1 MDDKS
6 NFLMYTNRSRQNY
19 AQAYR
24 GTIIDRLTRH
34 KKTIAVIILACV
46 LILFIVGKSLK
57 KASPSM
63 TVIQN
68 GQNTQND
75 DLKYA
80 IVFDAGSTGSRVHAY
95 TFRTTDGSG
104 MELLDDGFY
113 HIKPGLS
120 AFSDNPE
127 GAAKSLLPLLDN
139 ANKHVP
145 ASAKPATCMELRAT
159 AGLRLL
165 PGSKAED
172 ILSRVRSLLEQQS
185 YKLVNDG
192 VTILDGSDEGA
203 YAWVALNYLNG
214 NLGGEYST
222 TSAIIDLGGGSVQL
236 AYALSDEFT
245 TDEISAGYVRK
256 MGGGGKSY
264 NVYIHSYLGFGLM
277 AARAELLKSN
287 ANTTQENGVDNPCIP
302 YGASTTYSYTGSSY
316 AVQNLSKKANVDEC
330 LKSITEFMHIRTSC
344 GVTNGCSFA
353 GAWGGGGG
361 LGLQNVKVLS
371 YFFDRAEQTGI
382 IEDKEVPSAPMEM
395 DSFLVKAHEICD
407 KSITDIHM
415 TYPKLDD
422 KDASFLCFDLLYQHS
437 LLSSGFDLGKSS
449 SNSSR
454 SGNLNLELVKRVRY
468 KDTEVEAGWA
478 LGAAINSMNTC

>member
-1 MDDKS
+1 ISVGTIAKHKSNHPNTTSSSASLASRYVERKHSTNSSESDSGASVGSADTEGSNWYLRQRKLSLSTEDPLTSDHHQVSDTHNTSTHTKSNMKYGGGGGSGSSSHGLGILGRMDDKS

-63 TVIQN
+63 TVIQS
-68 GQNTQND
+68 GQNTKND

-127 GAAKSLLPLLDN
+127 GAANSLLPLLDN

-165 PGSKAED
+165 P
-172 ILSRVRSLLEQQS
+172 
-185 YKLVNDG
+185 
-192 VTILDGSDEGA
+192 
-203 YAWVALNYLNG
+203 
-214 NLGGEYST
+214 
-222 TSAIIDLGGGSVQL
+222 
-236 AYALSDEFT
+236 
-245 TDEISAGYVRK
+245 
-256 MGGGGKSY
+256 
-264 NVYIHSYLGFGLM
+264 
-277 AARAELLKSN
+277 
-287 ANTTQENGVDNPCIP
+287 
-302 YGASTTYSYTGSSY
+302 
-316 AVQNLSKKANVDEC
+316 
-330 LKSITEFMHIRTSC
+330 
-344 GVTNGCSFA
+344 
-353 GAWGGGGG
+353 
-361 LGLQNVKVLS
+361 
-371 YFFDRAEQTGI
+371 
-382 IEDKEVPSAPMEM
+382 
-395 DSFLVKAHEICD
+395 
-407 KSITDIHM
+407 
-415 TYPKLDD
+415 
-422 KDASFLCFDLLYQHS
+422 
-437 LLSSGFDLGKSS
+437 
-449 SNSSR
+449 
-454 SGNLNLELVKRVRY
+454 
-468 KDTEVEAGWA
+468 
-478 LGAAINSMNTC
+478 